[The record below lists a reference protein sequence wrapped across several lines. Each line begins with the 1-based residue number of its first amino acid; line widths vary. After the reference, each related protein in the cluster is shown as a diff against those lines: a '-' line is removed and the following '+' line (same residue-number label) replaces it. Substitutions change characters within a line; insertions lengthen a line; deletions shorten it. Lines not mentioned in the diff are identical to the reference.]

1 LNTEDILANQENR
14 ISEIEGL
21 FPTLSPEDVREI
33 AREVLAE
40 TLVKPEQWT
49 TKQWDVVSQLRG
61 EVLNLKKKFLDLEG
75 LVISKG
81 SKPKYK

>member
-1 LNTEDILANQENR
+1 LNTEDILANHENR

-49 TKQWDVVSQLRG
+49 TKQWDIVNQLRG
-61 EVLNLKKKFLDLEG
+61 ETLNLKGKFLDLEK
-75 LVISKG
+75 LVTSKG
-81 SKPKYK
+81 SKYGYY